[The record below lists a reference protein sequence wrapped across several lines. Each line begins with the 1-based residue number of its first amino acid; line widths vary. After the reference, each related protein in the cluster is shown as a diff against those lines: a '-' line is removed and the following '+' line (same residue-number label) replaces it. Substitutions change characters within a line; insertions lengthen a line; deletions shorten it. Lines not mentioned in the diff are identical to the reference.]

1 MRYHGPMTKRARR
14 AATLRMLVAGLAL
27 AAALGCNRSTDKTTP
42 APGAGAAT
50 GGAQSQGA
58 AQVSVGAK
66 QVAEGAKTMARGVQ
80 QMVQAAAKPVEFETL
95 ETLLPDV
102 DGWKKTNPSGE
113 MISLPVSYTN
123 AKARYTRDHS
133 EIDLEITDTA
143 LSQVLLGPF
152 TIFMSTGFE
161 EKSDNGY
168 TKALTI
174 AGSPGYEDW
183 NKSAKT
189 ADVTVIIANRFVVRG
204 KGREVTSVDPV
215 RTVVQAVNLQ
225 KLAKLK

>member
-1 MRYHGPMTKRARR
+1 MRYHIAMAHRAERGR
-14 AATLRMLVAGLAL
+14 LVRVMVAGLAL
-27 AAALGCNRSTDKTTP
+27 FAVIGCGGSKDQTTP
-42 APGAGAAT
+42 APAAGAT
-50 GGAQSQGA
+50 GGAQSRGA
-58 AQVSVGAK
+58 AEVSAGAK

-80 QMVQAAAKPVEFETL
+80 QMVQAAAKPIEFEVL

-102 DGWKKTNPSGE
+102 DGWKKVNPTGE

-123 AKARYTRDHS
+123 AKARYTRDRS
-133 EIDLEITDTA
+133 EVDLEITDSA

-152 TIFMSTGFE
+152 SMFMTTGFE

-174 AGSPGYEDW
+174 AGSPAFEDW
-183 NKSAKT
+183 NKSART
-189 ADVTVIIANRFVVRG
+189 ADVTVIVANRFVVRG
-204 KGREVTSVDPV
+204 KGREVTSVEPV
-215 RTVVQAVNLQ
+215 RTVVQAVNFQ